1 MVGQLIENLS
11 GKKLESCEITCLTLS
26 GQPQPRE
33 DCWLRWPVSQEVC
46 LLKQTVP
53 GRREHRSAH
62 SPLQLYQIPHSRASR

>member
-33 DCWLRWPVSQEVC
+33 DCWLRWPVSQESLFAQANSSRKKRTQVSTQPSTT
-46 LLKQTVP
+46 L
-53 GRREHRSAH
+53 SN
-62 SPLQLYQIPHSRASR
+62 SPFPSL